1 MTEFINES
9 LKNPEYWAEIN
20 KIVTPEIGSTLYMVF
35 FSSLFSIII
44 GSVLGII
51 LYVTQKDNILE
62 NTPINS
68 VIGTIVNIGRS
79 IPFVILMIAVFPLA
93 RFIVGTSIGS
103 TASIVPLT
111 VAATPFVARMIENS
125 LNELDR
131 GVIEAS
137 VSMGANE
144 AEIIT
149 KVMLPEAAPS
159 IISSITITIIN
170 IIGYSAMAG
179 TIGGGGLGDGCI
191 RYGYQRSR
199 TDILIYSVIIMI
211 VMVQIIQ
218 CIGNV
223 FSKHFDKR

>member
-1 MTEFINES
+1 MGEFISES
-9 LKNPEYWAEIN
+9 LKNPEYWENIY
-20 KIVTPEIGSTLYMVF
+20 KIITPEIINTLYMVF
-35 FSSLFSIII
+35 FSSLISVII
-44 GSVLGII
+44 GSVAGVV
-51 LYVTQKDNILE
+51 LYITQKDNLMP
-62 NTPINS
+62 NAPINS
-68 VIGTIVNIGRS
+68 IMGTIVNIGRS
-79 IPFVILMIAVFPLA
+79 VPFVILMIAVFPLA

-111 VAATPFVARMIENS
+111 VAAIPFVARMIESS
-125 LNELDR
+125 LNELDK

-159 IISSITITIIN
+159 IVSSITITIIN

-179 TIGGGGLGDGCI
+179 TIGGGGLGDVCI

-199 TDILIYSVIIMI
+199 TDILIYSVVIMI

-218 CIGNV
+218 CIGN
-223 FSKHFDKR
+223 FLSRRLDKR